1 MNVTREAVRLPI
13 AQDHAPSAPDNKMLL
28 CRRTKVLPVSCQ
40 PCSIQANFF
49 SMDDTDRKILAEL
62 QKDGRLTVTE
72 LSERIGLSLS
82 PCQRRLRALE
92 QEKVISGYRAAVDPA
107 SVGLNFSAIVFAT
120 LRHMTVKD
128 VEAFENALVDI
139 PEITR
144 AERLF
149 GEPDYLLYIV
159 TRDLSAFQ
167 LLYDRSLLPLPGLLR
182 LTSTIV
188 MKSICQDRPLPL

>member
-1 MNVTREAVRLPI
+1 
-13 AQDHAPSAPDNKMLL
+13 
-28 CRRTKVLPVSCQ
+28 
-40 PCSIQANFF
+40 
-49 SMDDTDRKILAEL
+49 MDDIDRKILAEL
-62 QKDGRLTVTE
+62 QRDGRLTVTE

-92 QEKVISGYRAAVDPA
+92 QEKVISGYRATVDPA

-120 LRHMTVKD
+120 LRHMTPED
-128 VEAFENALVDI
+128 VAAFENALQDI

-149 GEPDYLLYIV
+149 GDPDYLLV
-159 TRDLSAFQ
+159 VVAPDLKAFQ
-167 LLYDRSLLPLPGLLR
+167 TLYDRRLLSLPCLLR

-188 MKSICQDRPLPL
+188 MKTICQDRPLPL